1 LTTTDEDKYEA
12 LEDAFERDLE
22 DSLKKLGNGNGKAK
36 KDHKQEQKHE
46 YMTFKY
52 SSRFRNTLHEAIL
65 LNGSPVFIKY
75 ENGQISVVPAIE
87 EQDRILRPPSIEEYP
102 YEPIEFSSYEELKKF
117 QQIVLEEVDKESLF
131 QKILET
137 VSLYVDQDEEIRI
150 LISADI
156 LWTYFQ
162 DLFPTTHYYDISGTG
177 NGIGKSTIGHVF
189 EGIAYRA
196 VRMTDPSAANL
207 YRILGKIE
215 PGQCIIIAD
224 EADRLHADKDMLSIL
239 KEGYTILG
247 KVSKINKNTEKQEFF
262 FSYCFKIRIAEEP
275 MRPSFAKGVIDR
287 SFMIKAIKG
296 IPTYDIKE
304 VLHPASRRNER
315 LEKLHNSLRNLRKLL
330 LIYRL
335 VHFEDPIVDIDTEFN
350 GRDKELCKPLLQL
363 FYDTNSYSKI
373 AKAMK
378 TFLVKKNKRKKNVSI
393 EPVLYGIIVDMIPR
407 YGTTISVKD
416 IWDEIRSKIGG
427 VYDEKKPNE
436 YQTFDYDTIYRSTI
450 TKIVEGFGADREHRM
465 HGNVMIFDKDKLVK
479 AGRIY
484 EFGEG
489 NEGNEGNEDNIDTLQ
504 SKNSDSHEGK
514 VIQNC
519 ITKAD
524 RMPLMPSVPSSLQS
538 ISDQFPPKCYH
549 CNIGGFS
556 SKEHY
561 EIHGIRHH
569 VGLTLYPGPAD
580 MKALGLEPQDMQW
593 EKDSKIKV
601 KFEVESD
608 NN

>member
-1 LTTTDEDKYEA
+1 MTTIEEEKYEA
-12 LEDAFERDLE
+12 LEEAFDRDLE
-22 DSLKKLGNGNGKAK
+22 DIQKKLENGNGKAK
-36 KDHKQEQKHE
+36 KDQKQEQKHE

-52 SSRFRNTLHEAIL
+52 SSRFRSRLHEAIL
-65 LNGSPVFIKY
+65 LNDSPVFLTY
-75 ENGQISVVPAIE
+75 ENGQFTVVPKIE

-117 QQIVLEEVDKESLF
+117 QQIVLEEIDKETLF

-224 EADRLHADKDMLSIL
+224 EADRIHADKDMLSIL
-239 KEGYTILG
+239 KEGYTVLG

-287 SFMIKAIKG
+287 SFIIRAIKG
-296 IPTYDIKE
+296 VPAYDIKE
-304 VLHPASRRNER
+304 VLHPASRRNEK
-315 LEKLHNSLRNLRKLL
+315 LEKLHNNLRNLRKLL
-330 LIYRL
+330 LIHRL
-335 VHFEDPIVDIDTEFN
+335 VHFEDPITDMDTEFN

-363 FYDTNSYSKI
+363 FYDTKSYSKV
-373 AKAMK
+373 ATALKK
-378 TFLVKKNKRKKNVSI
+378 FLVKKNKRKKNVSI
-393 EPVLYGIIVDMIPR
+393 EPVLYGIIVDMVAR

-416 IWDEIRSKIGG
+416 IWDKIRSKIGG

-436 YQTFDYDTIYRSTI
+436 YQTLDYDTIYRNTV
-450 TKIVEGFGADREHRM
+450 TKIIEGFGAERDHKET
-465 HGNVMIFDKDKLVK
+465 GNVLVFDSDKLAKVGRMYEDTDILK
-479 AGRIY
+479 A
-484 EFGEG
+484 ESTEG
-489 NEGNEGNEDNIDTLQ
+489 NFDTSQ
-504 SKNSDSHEGK
+504 PKNMASHAQK
-514 VIQNC
+514 AIQNC

-524 RMPLMPSVPSSLQS
+524 RMPLMPSVPSGIQVCPYCEILGHG
-538 ISDQFPPKCYH
+538 KVE
-549 CNIGGFS
+549 FS
-556 SKEHY
+556 NEDLLEWHGVQKHPGWPIHSRRDIEKFRQEH
-561 EIHGIRHH
+561 
-569 VGLTLYPGPAD
+569 TT
-580 MKALGLEPQDMQW
+580 K
-593 EKDSKIKV
+593 K
-601 KFEVESD
+601 
-608 NN
+608 

>member
-1 LTTTDEDKYEA
+1 MTSIEEEAEKYEA
-12 LEDAFERDLE
+12 LEKAFDRDLE
-22 DSLKKLGNGNGKAK
+22 ETPTPLGNANGKGTANK
-36 KDHKQEQKHE
+36 KEQKQKPE
-46 YMTFKY
+46 FMTFKY
-52 SSRFRNTLHEAIL
+52 SSRFRGTLHEAIL
-65 LNGSPVFIKY
+65 LNGTPVFIKY
-75 ENGQISVVPAIE
+75 ESGQIQVVPTIE

-102 YEPIEFSSYEELKKF
+102 YEPIEFSSQEEFKKY
-117 QQIVLEEVDKESLF
+117 QQITVEEVDKETLF

-224 EADRLHADKDMLSIL
+224 EADRLHTDKDMLSIL

-275 MRPSFAKGVIDR
+275 MRPTFAKGVIDR
-287 SFMIKAIKG
+287 SFVIKAIKG

-304 VLHPASRRNER
+304 VLHPASRRNDR
-315 LEKLHNSLRNLRKLL
+315 LEKLHNNLRNLRKLL
-330 LIYRL
+330 LIHRII
-335 VHFEDPIVDIDTEFN
+335 HFEDPIVDIDTEFN

-363 FYDTNSYSKI
+363 FYDTNSYSKV

-393 EPVLYGIIVDMIPR
+393 EPVLYSIIIDMIPR

-416 IWDEIRSKIGG
+416 IWDEIRKKIGG
-427 VYDEKKPNE
+427 VYDDKKPNE
-436 YQTFDYDTIYRSTI
+436 YQTFDYDTIYRNTI
-450 TKIVEGFGADREHRM
+450 TKIIEGFGAERDHKET
-465 HGNVMIFDKDKLVK
+465 GNVLIFDEAKLAKIGRMYEDSDNLK
-479 AGRIY
+479 AEGT
-484 EFGEG
+484 EGSEG
-489 NEGNEGNEDNIDTLQ
+489 NFDTLQ
-504 SKNSDSHEGK
+504 SKKSEFHEGK
-514 VIQNC
+514 VIQNS
-519 ITKAD
+519 ITRTENK
-524 RMPLMPSVPSSLQS
+524 PLMPSVPSGFQLVCPYCEILGHGKVQ
-538 ISDQFPPKCYH
+538 
-549 CNIGGFS
+549 FS
-556 SKEHY
+556 SEDLLD
-561 EIHGIRHH
+561 RHTVQRH
-569 VGLTLYPGPAD
+569 PGCNPYSQPD
-580 MKALGLEPQDMQW
+580 I
-593 EKDSKIKV
+593 EKFRQEQRRKK
-601 KFEVESD
+601 
-608 NN
+608 

>member
-1 LTTTDEDKYEA
+1 MTAAEEDKYKA
-12 LEDAFERDLE
+12 LEEAFERDLE
-22 DSLKKLGNGNGKAK
+22 VNIKKISYGHSKNKPE
-36 KDHKQEQKHE
+36 KQVPKHE

-52 SSRFRNTLHEAIL
+52 SSRFRGTLHEAIL
-65 LNGSPVFIKY
+65 LNGTPVFLKY
-75 ENGQISVVPAIE
+75 ENSQVQAVPTIE

-102 YEPIEFSSYEELKKF
+102 YEPIEFGSYEELKKF
-117 QQIVLEEVDKESLF
+117 QVIVLNEVDKETLF
-131 QKILET
+131 QKILEI
-137 VSLYVDQDEEIRI
+137 VPLYVDQDEEIRI

-224 EADRLHADKDMLSIL
+224 EADRIHADKDMLSIL

-275 MRPSFAKGVIDR
+275 MRPSIAKGVIDR
-287 SFMIKAIKG
+287 SFVIKAIKG
-296 IPTYDIKE
+296 TPTHDIKE
-304 VLHPASRRNER
+304 VLHPAARNEK
-315 LEKLHNSLRNLRKLL
+315 LEKLHNNLRNLRKLL

-335 VHFEDPIVDIDTEFN
+335 VHFDDPIIDLDSELV

-363 FYDTNSYSKI
+363 FYGAKSYTKISK
-373 AKAMK
+373 ALK

-407 YGTTISVKD
+407 YGTTISVAD

-427 VYDEKKPNE
+427 VYDERKPNE
-436 YQTFDYDTIYRSTI
+436 YQTYDYDTIYRSTI
-450 TKIVEGFGADREHRM
+450 TKIIEGFGAEREHKK
-465 HGNVMIFDKDKLVK
+465 HGNVMVFDLDKLVK
-479 AGRIY
+479 AGKMY
-484 EFGEG
+484 ELGEG
-489 NEGNEGNEDNIDTLQ
+489 GEGSEGNIDTLQ
-504 SKNSDSHEGK
+504 LENTDSHAQK
-514 VIQNC
+514 VIQNY
-519 ITKAD
+519 ITKSDKAPIIPS
-524 RMPLMPSVPSSLQS
+524 PLSPLHPCPYCG
-538 ISDQFPPKCYH
+538 I
-549 CNIGGFS
+549 IGHDTTFS
-556 SKEHY
+556 NTDLLEKHVVQ
-561 EIHGIRHH
+561 RHR
-569 VGLTLYPGPAD
+569 GWTTYPGQPD
-580 MKALGLEPQDMQW
+580 LEKYKQELN
-593 EKDSKIKV
+593 EKWRPT
-601 KFEVESD
+601 
-608 NN
+608 NG

>member
-1 LTTTDEDKYEA
+1 MTTLEEDKYEA
-12 LEDAFERDLE
+12 LEEVFDRDLE
-22 DSLKKLGNGNGKAK
+22 DSLKELGNGNGNGKFTKKAQ
-36 KDHKQEQKHE
+36 KQAPKHD

-52 SSRFRNTLHEAIL
+52 SSRFRGVLHEAIL
-65 LNGSPVFIKY
+65 LNGTPVFLKY
-75 ENGQISVVPAIE
+75 ENGQITTVPTIE
-87 EQDRILRPPSIEEYP
+87 EQDRVLRPPSIEEYP
-102 YEPIEFSSYEELKKF
+102 YEPIEFNSYKELKKF
-117 QQIVLEEVDKESLF
+117 QQIVFEEVDREILF

-150 LISADI
+150 LISAII

-224 EADRLHADKDMLSIL
+224 EADRLHTDKDMLSIL
-239 KEGYTILG
+239 KEGYTVLG
-247 KVSKINKNTEKQEFF
+247 RVSKINKNTEKQEFF

-287 SFMIKAIKG
+287 SFTIKAIKG

-304 VLHPASRRNER
+304 VLHPAYRRNE
-315 LEKLHNSLRNLRKLL
+315 KLQKLYTNLNNLRKLL
-330 LIYRL
+330 LVYRL
-335 VHFEDPIVDIDTEFN
+335 VHFEDPIIDVDAGLS

-363 FYDTNSYSKI
+363 FHNTKSYSKI
-373 AKAMK
+373 ANAMK
-378 TFLVKKNKRKKNVSI
+378 SFLVKKNKRKKKVSI

-407 YGTTISVKD
+407 YGTTISVAN

-465 HGNVMIFDKDKLVK
+465 HGNVMIFDKDELVK
-479 AGRIY
+479 AGKMYRLY
-484 EFGEG
+484 TSSR
-489 NEGNEGNEDNIDTLQ
+489 ND
-504 SKNSDSHEGK
+504 
-514 VIQNC
+514 C
-519 ITKAD
+519 IL
-524 RMPLMPSVPSSLQS
+524 R
-538 ISDQFPPKCYH
+538 
-549 CNIGGFS
+549 
-556 SKEHY
+556 
-561 EIHGIRHH
+561 
-569 VGLTLYPGPAD
+569 GLTK
-580 MKALGLEPQDMQW
+580 KA
-593 EKDSKIKV
+593 
-601 KFEVESD
+601 
-608 NN
+608 

>member
-1 LTTTDEDKYEA
+1 MTTPPLTDKEKEENGLFDQA
-12 LEDAFERDLE
+12 LNNLE
-22 DSLKKLGNGNGKAK
+22 LEHETINVWGNADDNRHSKNKLE
-36 KDHKQEQKHE
+36 KQIIKHE

-52 SSRFRNTLHEAIL
+52 SFRFKGTLHEAIL
-65 LNGSPVFIKY
+65 LNGKPVFLKY
-75 ENGQISVVPAIE
+75 ENGQVQVVPKIE
-87 EQDRILRPPSIEEYP
+87 EEDRMLRPPSIEEYP
-102 YEPIEFSSYEELKKF
+102 YEPIEFESYEEIKKY
-117 QQIVLEEVDKESLF
+117 QAIISREVTKEILF
-131 QKILET
+131 QKIFET
-137 VSLYVDQDEEIRI
+137 VSLYIDQDEDIRI

-196 VRMTDPSAANL
+196 VKMTDPSAANL

-224 EADRLHADKDMLSIL
+224 EADRIHADKDMLSIL

-304 VLHPASRRNER
+304 VLHPASRRNES
-315 LEKLHNSLRNLRKLL
+315 LEKLHNNLRSLRKLL

-335 VHFEDPIVDIDTEFN
+335 VHFDDPIIDAEIDLN

-363 FYDTNSYSKI
+363 FYDTTAYGKI
-373 AKAMK
+373 AKAIK
-378 TFLVKKNKRKKNVSI
+378 TFLVKKNNRKKNVSI

-407 YGTTISVKD
+407 YGTTISVAN
-416 IWDEIRSKIGG
+416 IWDEIKNKIGG

-436 YQTFDYDTIYRSTI
+436 YQTYDYDTIYRTTI
-450 TKIVEGFGADREHRM
+450 TKIIEGFGAEREHRRT
-465 HGNVMIFDKDKLVK
+465 GNVMIFDKDKLVK

-484 EFGEG
+484 ELGEG
-489 NEGNEGNEDNIDTLQ
+489 SEGSEGNIDTLQ
-504 SKNSDSHEGK
+504 YNDILNIVK
-514 VIQNC
+514 V
-519 ITKAD
+519 D
-524 RMPLMPSVPSSLQS
+524 SVPITPS
-538 ISDQFPPKCYH
+538 PPSPLHH
-549 CNIGGFS
+549 CSYCEILGRGNVEFS
-556 SKEHY
+556 SADLLERHGVQKHPGLAIYSKLDIEKFKEEQSH
-561 EIHGIRHH
+561 
-569 VGLTLYPGPAD
+569 
-580 MKALGLEPQDMQW
+580 K
-593 EKDSKIKV
+593 K
-601 KFEVESD
+601 
-608 NN
+608 

>member
-1 LTTTDEDKYEA
+1 LTSLEEDKYEA
-12 LEDAFERDLE
+12 LEEAFDRDLE
-22 DSLKKLGNGNGKAK
+22 DISKKLENGNGKSTNK
-36 KDHKQEQKHE
+36 KDQKQVPKHD

-52 SSRFRNTLHEAIL
+52 SSRFRGLLHEAIL
-65 LNGSPVFIKY
+65 LNGTPVFIKY
-75 ENGQISVVPAIE
+75 ENGQLSVVPTIE

-102 YEPIEFSSYEELKKF
+102 YEPIEFRSYEEIKKF
-117 QQIVLEEVDKESLF
+117 QSIVLKDVDKEILF

-189 EGIAYRA
+189 EGVAYRA

-224 EADRLHADKDMLSIL
+224 EADRLHTDKDMLSIL
-239 KEGYTILG
+239 KEGYTVLG
-247 KVSKINKNTEKQEFF
+247 RVSKINKNTEKQEFF

-304 VLHPASRRNER
+304 VLHPAYRRNE
-315 LEKLHNSLRNLRKLL
+315 KLQHLHTNLNNLRKLL
-330 LIYRL
+330 LVYRL
-335 VHFEDPIVDIDTEFN
+335 VHFEDPIIDVDAGLD

-363 FYDTNSYSKI
+363 FYDTNSYGKI
-373 AKAMK
+373 AKSLK

-393 EPVLYGIIVDMIPR
+393 EPVLYDIIVKMIPR

-416 IWDEIRSKIGG
+416 IWDEIRSRIGG

-450 TKIVEGFGADREHRM
+450 TKIIEGFGAEREHKET
-465 HGNVMIFDKDKLVK
+465 GNILIFDMDKLTK
-479 AGRIY
+479 AGRMY
-484 EFGEG
+484 KDPEG
-489 NEGNEGNEDNIDTLQ
+489 AEGAEGNIDTLQ
-504 SKNSDSHEGK
+504 PKNTEFHEGK

-519 ITKAD
+519 ITKSD
-524 RMPLMPSVPSSLQS
+524 RMPLLPSAPSSLQPS
-538 ISDQFPPKCYH
+538 GEFPPKCYH
-549 CNIGGFS
+549 CNINGFS
-556 SKEHY
+556 TKDQYEEHGVRL
-561 EIHGIRHH
+561 HKN
-569 VGLTLYPGPAD
+569 LPLYPGPAD
-580 MKALGLEPQDMQW
+580 LESLGLTPQGMSW
-593 EKDSKIKV
+593 EQELPRDQYFEFELESKK
-601 KFEVESD
+601 
-608 NN
+608 

>member
-1 LTTTDEDKYEA
+1 MTTTEKDKYEA
-12 LEDAFERDLE
+12 LEGAFERDLE
-22 DSLKKLGNGNGKAK
+22 DNITKLGNGDGKGIK
-36 KDHKQEQKHE
+36 VDQKQVPKHD

-52 SSRFRNTLHEAIL
+52 SSRFRGLLHEAIL
-65 LNGSPVFIKY
+65 LNGSPVFLKY
-75 ENGQISVVPAIE
+75 ESGQITSVPTIE
-87 EQDRILRPPSIEEYP
+87 EQDRVLRPPSIEEYP
-102 YEPIEFSSYEELKKF
+102 YEPIEFSSYEEIKKF
-117 QQIVLEEVDKESLF
+117 QTIVLKDVDKEILF

-224 EADRLHADKDMLSIL
+224 EADRLHTDKDMLSIL
-239 KEGYTILG
+239 KEGYTVLG
-247 KVSKINKNTEKQEFF
+247 RVSKINKNTEKQEFF

-275 MRPSFAKGVIDR
+275 MRHSFAKGVIDR

-363 FYDTNSYSKI
+363 FYDTKSYSKI

-407 YGTTISVKD
+407 YGTTITVKD
-416 IWDEIRSKIGG
+416 IWDEIRSNIGG

-436 YQTFDYDTIYRSTI
+436 YQTFDYDTIYRSTV
-450 TKIVEGFGADREHRM
+450 TKIIEGFGAEREHKK

-479 AGRIY
+479 AGKMY
-484 EFGEG
+484 ELGEGSEG
-489 NEGNEGNEDNIDTLQ
+489 NEGNIDTLQ
-504 SKNSDSHEGK
+504 PKNTDFDEGK

-519 ITKAD
+519 IPKAD
-524 RMPLMPSVPSSLQS
+524 KVPIMSSPPSPLHP
-538 ISDQFPPKCYH
+538 ISDQFLPKCYH
-549 CNIGGFS
+549 CNVNGFS
-556 SKEHY
+556 TKDQY
-561 EIHGIRHH
+561 ETH
-569 VGLTLYPGPAD
+569 VVGYHRNLPCYPGLSD
-580 MKALGLEPQDMQW
+580 LEKLGLMPQGMSW
-593 EKDSKIKV
+593 EQQLPRDQYFEFELKSKK
-601 KFEVESD
+601 
-608 NN
+608 